1 MKDKVT
7 IAVDRALL
15 HKIDCLAE
23 KQGRSRSNF
32 IEVSMRKIC
41 EEITSH
47 GVSARTDKSGS

>member
-7 IAVDRALL
+7 IAIDSALL

-32 IEVSMRKIC
+32 IEVSMRKTC

-47 GVSARTDKSGS
+47 GDSSRTDK